1 MKVEEVGIT
10 QSRIEGIDDAMGLVA
25 YCARGSNPDNQL
37 NKNTA
42 GLLKYCIKH
51 KHFSIF
57 EMVNVVMSIE
67 TTRDIGRQ
75 ILRHRSFSFQE
86 FSQRY
91 STTSQVMVERQAR
104 LQDTENKQNSLLCTD
119 VRTNDNFD
127 SLQLDVWRE
136 AQWAYARALEMG
148 IAKEQA
154 RALLPEGLTQT
165 NMYMNGTLR
174 SWLTFVQVRCGVE
187 TQKECRDIAK
197 EIVKLLIIDFPFLKD
212 ILSECLASD
221 YSAEV

>member
-1 MKVEEVGIT
+1 MKVSIVGIT

-25 YCARGSNPDNQL
+25 YCARVSNPDNQL

-91 STTSQVMVERQAR
+91 SQASNKMVERQTR
-104 LQDTENKQNSLLCTD
+104 LQDTENKQNSLLCED
-119 VRTNDNFD
+119 VRTKDDFI
-127 SLQLDVWRE
+127 SLQIDVWHE
-136 AQWAYARALEMG
+136 AKEAYARALEMG

-174 SWLTFVQVRCGVE
+174 SWLTFVQVRCGIE
-187 TQKECRDIAK
+187 TQKEARDIAK
-197 EIVKLLIIDFPFLKD
+197 EVTRLLIIDFPFLSD
-212 ILSECLASD
+212 ILAPLLEDD

>member
-1 MKVEEVGIT
+1 MKVEVVGIT

-25 YCARGSNPDNQL
+25 YCARVSNPDNQL

>member
-1 MKVEEVGIT
+1 
-10 QSRIEGIDDAMGLVA
+10 MGLVA
-25 YCARGSNPDNQL
+25 YCARVSNPDNQL
-37 NKNTA
+37 NTNTA
-42 GLLKYCIKH
+42 GLLKYCLKH

-91 STTSQVMVERQAR
+91 SQAPNKMVERQTR
-104 LQDTENKQNSLLCTD
+104 LQDTENKQNSLLCED
-119 VRTNDNFD
+119 AFTNDSF
-127 SLQLDVWRE
+127 LQLQKSVYDN
-136 AQWAYARALEMG
+136 AIKAYQFALEDG

-174 SWLTFVQVRCGVE
+174 SWLTFVQVRCGIE
-187 TQKECRDIAK
+187 TQKEARDIAK
-197 EIVKLLIIDFPFLKD
+197 EVTLLLIFDFPFLAGV
-212 ILSECLASD
+212 LAPLLEDD

>member
-1 MKVEEVGIT
+1 MKVEVVGIT
-10 QSRIEGIDDAMGLVA
+10 QSRIEGIDGAMGLVA
-25 YCARGSNPDNQL
+25 YCARVSNPDNQL

-42 GLLKYCIKH
+42 GLLKYCLKH

-91 STTSQVMVERQAR
+91 SQAPQKMVKREAR
-104 LQDTENKQNSLLCTD
+104 LQDTENKQNSLLCED
-119 VRTNDNFD
+119 IEVSKRFRFMQEYIFHN
-127 SLQLDVWRE
+127 
-136 AQWAYARALEMG
+136 AQEMYDKAINLG

-174 SWLTFVQVRCGVE
+174 SWLTFVQVRCGIE

-197 EIVKLLIIDFPFLKD
+197 EVTRLLIVDFPFISD
-212 ILSECLASD
+212 ILAPLLDDD

>member
-1 MKVEEVGIT
+1 
-10 QSRIEGIDDAMGLVA
+10 
-25 YCARGSNPDNQL
+25 
-37 NKNTA
+37 
-42 GLLKYCIKH
+42 
-51 KHFSIF
+51 
-57 EMVNVVMSIE
+57 MVNVVMSVE

-91 STTSQVMVERQAR
+91 SQAPNKIVERQTR
-104 LQDTENKQNSLLCTD
+104 LQDTVNKQNSLECGDRLKD
-119 VRTNDNFD
+119 EQFRYMQHIVFD
-127 SLQLDVWRE
+127 RAQEKYDQALSL
-136 AQWAYARALEMG
+136 G

-174 SWLTFVQVRCGVE
+174 SWLTFVQVRCGIE
-187 TQKECRDIAK
+187 TQKEARDIAK
-197 EIVKLLIIDFPFLKD
+197 EVTRLIIIDFPFLSD
-212 ILSECLASD
+212 ILAPLLEDD

>member
-1 MKVEEVGIT
+1 MKVEVVGIT

-25 YCARGSNPDNQL
+25 YCARVSNPDNQL

-57 EMVNVVMSIE
+57 EMVNVVMSIK

-91 STTSQVMVERQAR
+91 STTSQVMVEREAR
-104 LQDTENKQNSLLCTD
+104 LQDTVNKQNSLLCED
-119 VRTNDNFD
+119 AFVKNHFLGLQRRVFND
-127 SLQLDVWRE
+127 
-136 AQWAYARALEMG
+136 ALEAYQAALADG
-148 IAKEQA
+148 VAKEQA

-174 SWLTFVQVRCGVE
+174 SWLTFVQVRCGIE

-197 EIVKLLIIDFPFLKD
+197 EVTRLLIVDFPFLSD
-212 ILSECLASD
+212 ILAPLLEDS

>member
-1 MKVEEVGIT
+1 MKVSIVGIT

-25 YCARGSNPDNQL
+25 YCARVSNPDNQL

-91 STTSQVMVERQAR
+91 SQASNKMVERQTR
-104 LQDTENKQNSLLCTD
+104 LQDTENKQNSLLCED
-119 VRTNDNFD
+119 VRTKDDFI
-127 SLQLDVWRE
+127 SLQIDVWHE
-136 AQWAYARALEMG
+136 AKEAYARALEMG

-174 SWLTFVQVRCGVE
+174 SWLTFVQVRCGIE
-187 TQKECRDIAK
+187 TQKEARDIAK
-197 EIVKLLIIDFPFLKD
+197 EVTKLLIIDFPFLSD
-212 ILSECLASD
+212 ILAPLLEDD